1 MLATYCKHC
10 GQRLGNEDIFCVR
23 CGQLVPR
30 EEFESDARVCQT
42 EATVGVYQ
50 SASSLAQV
58 DDEPSPQE
66 TLAGEPSS
74 STPQQ
79 WQYGSAP
86 PAPRSVPRRRGS
98 FPVVEVLVAVLLLV
112 GAGASFW
119 IFRSTLPKR
128 QAEPPPIIVTI
139 DPPSAHVRVGKT
151 VDFAAAVSGAPN
163 NDVTWSVREGDAGGR
178 VAAKG
183 AKAEDG
189 KVSSLATYTAPKK
202 PGTYHVLAT
211 SNTTPASAVSAEITV
226 VRK

>member
-1 MLATYCKHC
+1 MRATYCKHC
-10 GQRLGNEDIFCVR
+10 GQRLGNEDLICVR
-23 CGQLVPR
+23 CGQLVPQ
-30 EEFESDARVCQT
+30 EEFESDARVRQT

-50 SASSLAQV
+50 GASSLARV
-58 DDEPSPQE
+58 DDEPSAQQ
-66 TLAGEPSS
+66 TLDPEQSS
-74 STPQQ
+74 SASEQ
-79 WQYGSAP
+79 WQYNSV
-86 PAPRSVPRRRGS
+86 PATPRSVPRRRSS

-112 GAGASFW
+112 GAGASLW

-151 VDFAAAVSGAPN
+151 ADFAAAVSGAPN
-163 NDVTWSVREGDAGGR
+163 HDVIWSVREGDAGGR

-183 AKAEDG
+183 AKAGDG
-189 KVSSLATYTAPKK
+189 NVSSLATYTAPKK